1 MSGGPTYILHE
12 MFFPG
17 PLTNI
22 SSVIHMCPN
31 KNWPQPQHSDRNAVG
46 KCDQSQF
53 SKKSKWFCSSYVIM
67 WFSGAFTCLC
77 FPPSS
82 CIRSFKGTYH
92 SSPGS
97 FLIILKLDDF
107 QSFRK
112 SCLCWKVLY
121 FTSKL
126 FSSGQTSWL
135 SKWVLSKVIFF
146 CLPPFVNC
154 VFLRCI
160 DEFGEEGRLES
171 NQGIHLLM
179 FVGLLYNRF
188 VFAGL
193 LDVYLYVCRP
203 FV

>member
-12 MFFPG
+12 MMSVFFSW

-22 SSVIHMCPN
+22 SSVIHMLCRNRFHKDHACKFLGPWG
-31 KNWPQPQHSDRNAVG
+31 NWPQPQNSDISIG
-46 KCDQSQF
+46 IQMFLFFFFSQHTYITILI
-53 SKKSKWFCSSYVIM
+53 K
-67 WFSGAFTCLC
+67 FSGAFTCLC

-97 FLIILKLDDF
+97 FLGLSDF
-107 QSFRK
+107 QSSRK

-135 SKWVLSKVIFF
+135 NKWVLSKVIFF
-146 CLPPFVNC
+146 VCL
-154 VFLRCI
+154 R
-160 DEFGEEGRLES
+160 S
-171 NQGIHLLM
+171 
-179 FVGLLYNRF
+179 
-188 VFAGL
+188 
-193 LDVYLYVCRP
+193 
-203 FV
+203 